1 MVQPWAGLSDRYY
14 TTNFRIQPMQG
25 LHYTVR
31 KKERTASGRKCGE
44 GCSKKGAPLG
54 PPCLR
59 TASTWEVEK
68 NIVVKTAGLQLD
80 RGSSAHADVNQD
92 NQDGTI

>member
-31 KKERTASGRKCGE
+31 KKGADGVGSKMRRRLQQKGRASGSTVFAHRKYLGS
-44 GCSKKGAPLG
+44 GKK
-54 PPCLR
+54 
-59 TASTWEVEK
+59 
-68 NIVVKTAGLQLD
+68 IVVKTAGLQLD